1 MRLTKESGA
10 SVEGCFFALPQSAA
24 LKKIIQSEYSPAK
37 CRTSLVERYKNDALV
52 SSFVGLICRERKKM
66 SIYVLCFF
74 FTFAQN
80 HMEVDGGCL
89 RNGCLPLR
97 MVDNM

>member
-37 CRTSLVERYKNDALV
+37 CRTSLVERYKNDALEV
-52 SSFVGLICRERKKM
+52 LSIVMRKLNSVTYEVGKAKAEQASGMFGLTAE
-66 SIYVLCFF
+66 
-74 FTFAQN
+74 
-80 HMEVDGGCL
+80 
-89 RNGCLPLR
+89 
-97 MVDNM
+97 

>member
-52 SSFVGLICRERKKM
+52 SSFVGLICREHKKM

-74 FTFAQN
+74 FTFARN
-80 HMEVDGGCL
+80 HIEVDGGRL